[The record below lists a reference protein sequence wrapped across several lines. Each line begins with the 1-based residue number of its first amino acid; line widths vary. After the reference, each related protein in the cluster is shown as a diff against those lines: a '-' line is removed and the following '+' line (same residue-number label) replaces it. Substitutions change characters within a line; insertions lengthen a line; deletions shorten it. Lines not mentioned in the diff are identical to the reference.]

1 MSAVEQGGRRAF
13 LRSACRHCAAF
24 GALGLGTGALA
35 QAPAEWKSPPR
46 FLRPS
51 LDTDEGGLWSMMDRE
66 ETRMRRSPLVV
77 RDPALTA
84 YLRDIVCRLGGE
96 QHCADVRVYVV
107 RTAQFNAT
115 MAPNGAM
122 QVWSGL
128 LLRVDNEAQLAAVLG
143 HELGHYLERHTVERL
158 RDLKNKAAAMTAL
171 AMFGLAG
178 AVASLGVAASA
189 MGFSRDQELRADQIG
204 MRLLRE
210 AGYDGRQ
217 AAQIWDDL
225 LAELKIRGGDDV
237 GQRSALFASHP
248 PAGDRRN
255 ALLKIAGDGGGK
267 LGAEELD
274 RVMAPHRLDWLQEEL
289 RRGQF
294 EESLELFNRKL
305 KLRPEDPQ
313 FLYGRGE
320 VLRQRGKDEDLAPA
334 LADLQKGA
342 ALEKA
347 PAELFR
353 SLGLLHRRR
362 EDGAAA
368 NAAFEKYLALAPD
381 AGDAAL
387 IQTYLTE
394 VK

>member
-1 MSAVEQGGRRAF
+1 MSPVEQGGRRAF

-96 QHCADVRVYVV
+96 HCADVRVYVV

-171 AMFGLAG
+171 GMFGLAG

-204 MRLLRE
+204 MRLLRQ

-248 PAGDRRN
+248 PAGDRRD

-274 RVMAPHRLDWLQEEL
+274 RVTAPHRLDWLQEEL

-305 KLRPEDPQ
+305 RQRPEDPQ
-313 FLYGRGE
+313 FLYARGE

-347 PAELFR
+347 PPELFR
-353 SLGLLHRRR
+353 SLGLLHRKR
-362 EDGAAA
+362 EDAAAA
-368 NAAFEKYLALAPD
+368 NAAFGKYLALAPD